1 MKFFIQ
7 RIQTTKIV
15 IFFNK
20 TKILIIF
27 SKKILLA
34 IKKDIPRLNDMKKGR
49 LFLFPVPI
57 GAEELGLSLPAANLE
72 LLSLCHTF
80 IVEEL
85 RTARRFLKKA
95 GYPYAIDD
103 TVFFELNEHTSPQD
117 IGHYLDA
124 IGQGE
129 DIGLLSEAGLP
140 CVADPGAMI
149 TRMAQQRGIEIVP
162 LVGPS
167 SLMLALMASG
177 FNGQSFAFNGYLPV
191 DKSRRAAAIR
201 HLEERL
207 HREHQTQLF
216 IEAPYRN
223 NQLLEA
229 LCSTLQPET
238 MICVATNLTLPTQ
251 YIRTLPGGKWKKERE
266 KIDLHKRNTVFLIG
280 E

>member
-1 MKFFIQ
+1 
-7 RIQTTKIV
+7 
-15 IFFNK
+15 
-20 TKILIIF
+20 
-27 SKKILLA
+27 
-34 IKKDIPRLNDMKKGR
+34 MKKGK
-49 LFLFPVPI
+49 LILFPVPI
-57 GAEELGLSLPAANLE
+57 GADEIGASLPALNQE
-72 LLSLCHTF
+72 LLATCRTF

-103 TVFFELNEHTSPQD
+103 TQFFELNEHTSPEE
-117 IGHYLDA
+117 IGNYLDA
-124 IGQGE
+124 IERGE
-129 DIGLLSEAGLP
+129 NIGLLSEAGLP

-149 TRMAQQRGIEIVP
+149 TRVAQRRGIEVVP

-191 DKSRRAAAIR
+191 DKSKRAATIR

-223 NQLLEA
+223 NQMLEA
-229 LCSTLQPET
+229 LSTVLQPQT
-238 MICVATNLTLPTQ
+238 MICVACDLTLPTQ
-251 YIRTLPGGKWKKERE
+251 YIRALSAARWQKERE
-266 KIDLHKRNTVFLIG
+266 KVNLHKRNTVFLIG
-280 E
+280 G

>member
-1 MKFFIQ
+1 M
-7 RIQTTKIV
+7 
-15 IFFNK
+15 
-20 TKILIIF
+20 
-27 SKKILLA
+27 
-34 IKKDIPRLNDMKKGR
+34 
-49 LFLFPVPI
+49 FPVPI
-57 GAEELGLSLPAANLE
+57 GAEEMGISLPAMNLE
-72 LLSLCHTF
+72 MLTNCHTF

-95 GYPYAIDD
+95 GYPYPIDD
-103 TVFFELNEHTSPQD
+103 TVFHTLNEHTTPEE
-117 IGHYLDA
+117 IVHHLDA
-124 IGQGE
+124 IERGE

-149 TRMAQQRGIEIVP
+149 TRVAQRRGIEVVP

-177 FNGQSFAFNGYLPV
+177 FNGQSFAFTGYLPV
-191 DKSRRAAAIR
+191 DKNKRASAIR

-207 HREHQTQLF
+207 HREHQTQIF

-229 LCSTLQPET
+229 LSTTLNPQT
-238 MICVATNLTLPTQ
+238 MICVATDLTLPTQ
-251 YIRTLPGGKWKKERE
+251 LIRSLPSGKWKTERE
-266 KIDLHKRNTVFLIG
+266 KINLHKRNTVFLIG

>member
-1 MKFFIQ
+1 MKG
-7 RIQTTKIV
+7 K
-15 IFFNK
+15 
-20 TKILIIF
+20 LI
-27 SKKILLA
+27 
-34 IKKDIPRLNDMKKGR
+34 
-49 LFLFPVPI
+49 LFPVPI
-57 GAEELGLSLPAANLE
+57 GAEDIASSLPAANAE
-72 LLSLCHTF
+72 LLATCHTF

-95 GYPYAIDD
+95 GYPFAIDD
-103 TVFFELNEHTSPQD
+103 TVFFELNEHTSHEE
-117 IGHYLDA
+117 IGNYLDA
-124 IGQGE
+124 IEKGE
-129 DIGLLSEAGLP
+129 NIGLLSEAGLP

-149 TRMAQQRGIEIVP
+149 TRVAQRRGIEVVP

-191 DKSRRAAAIR
+191 DKSKRAAAIR

-223 NQLLEA
+223 NQMLETLSA
-229 LCSTLQPET
+229 TLQPNT
-238 MICVATNLTLPTQ
+238 MICVACDLTMPTQ
-251 YIRTLPGGKWKKERE
+251 YIRSLTATKWQKERT
-266 KIDLHKRNTVFLIG
+266 KVDLHKRNTVFLIG